1 MQRDSPFLFW
11 TATFVE
17 IAPLIGELFFTL
29 PRCLKLASSFFR
41 WKQYYTFYSGIELDE
56 SIDVIRT
63 KFKTTAK
70 KLQNDERRMYLP

>member
-1 MQRDSPFLFW
+1 MQRNSPFLFW

-17 IAPLIGELFFTL
+17 IVPLIGQLFL
-29 PRCLKLASSFFR
+29 PCHAVSKLASSFFR

-70 KLQNDERRMYLP
+70 KL